1 MVDSGNSYAERVSR
15 LVSWG
20 HWFSFFNVIV
30 AMLIGTRYIAES
42 PWPDTLLGQ
51 LYLFSSWVG
60 HFGFLV
66 FGLYVLCLF
75 PITFIVPNFKLF
87 RIVGVL
93 ASTVGLTVLLLD
105 TQAYQELNLHL
116 NPIVW
121 ELLLSDDK
129 NAINAKWQTLFVLV
143 PIIFF
148 VQLALAEWVWRK
160 QRKLSHKRVGRP
172 IAVVFFVSFIF
183 SHLIYIWA
191 DATFYNPIT
200 NQRANFPL
208 SYPMTAKTFLERQ
221 GWFDREEYQERVE
234 RGEANTEVLTYP
246 LETLKVN
253 KSKSKNYNLMMIVV
267 EDLRADSMTPE
278 TMPALSEFATQNQ
291 NFTHHYSSGND
302 NSASFGLFYGI
313 PATYSANVRH
323 HETQPLFVEQLQYR
337 NYDMGFFSGNDFSSN
352 IYDDVILSGLDD
364 SLTEQISKSDTAA
377 VSNWQQWLD
386 NEGNKNWFSLLHLTQ
401 MQQFEDH
408 VTDDASRKDAGAVL
422 RQAYS
427 TTASKIDATIEQVL
441 ATLQDKE
448 LLDNTIVVITSDH
461 GWEFNETNT
470 NSWGSNS
477 NYSKY
482 QLQVPMVVHWPNKS
496 AKEWTH
502 VSSHFDLSVTL
513 MQDLLGVTSNP
524 ADFSSGQNLFN
535 SKNRRWTMAGDAREF
550 ALISPNEITVLDRYG
565 NYKVFDHNYRRQRDA
580 KPKLSVIMQGLS
592 ETKRFYEQQ

>member
-364 SLTEQISKSDTAA
+364 SLTEQISKSDKAA

>member
-42 PWPDTLLGQ
+42 PWPETLLGQ

-75 PITFIVPNFKLF
+75 PITFVVPNFKLF

-160 QRKLSHKRVGRP
+160 QRKLSHKRIGRP

-183 SHLIYIWA
+183 SHLVYIWA

-221 GWFDREEYQERVE
+221 GWFDREEYQQRVE

-246 LETLKVN
+246 LETLKVS

-267 EDLRADSMTPE
+267 EDLRSDSMTPE

-291 NFTHHYSSGND
+291 NFSHHYSSGND
-302 NSASFGLFYGI
+302 NYASFGLFYGI

-337 NYDMGFFSGNDFSSN
+337 NYDMAFFSGNDFSSN

-364 SLTEQISKSDTAA
+364 NLTEQISKSDKAA
-377 VSNWQQWLD
+377 VANWQQWLD

-408 VTDDASRKDAGAVL
+408 VSDVSGKNAEAVL
-422 RQAYS
+422 RQAYN
-427 TTASKIDATIEQVL
+427 TTASKIDTSIEQVL
-441 ATLQDKE
+441 TALQDKE
-448 LLDNTIVVITSDH
+448 LLNNTIVVITSDH

-482 QLQVPMVVHWPNKS
+482 QLQVPMVIHWPNKR

-535 SKNRRWTMAGDAREF
+535 DKKRRWTMAGDAREF

-565 NYKVFDHNYRRQRDA
+565 NYKVFDHNYRRQRDV

>member
-408 VTDDASRKDAGAVL
+408 VNDTSGKDAGAVL

>member
-234 RGEANTEVLTYP
+234 RGEANTEVLSYP

-364 SLTEQISKSDTAA
+364 SLTEQISKSDKAA

-408 VTDDASRKDAGAVL
+408 VNDTSGKDAGAVL

>member
-160 QRKLSHKRVGRP
+160 QRKLSHKRIGRP

-313 PATYSANVRH
+313 PATYSANVRY

-364 SLTEQISKSDTAA
+364 SLTEQISKSDNAA

-386 NEGNKNWFSLLHLTQ
+386 NEGSKNWFSLLHLTQ

-408 VTDDASRKDAGAVL
+408 VSDTSGKDAGAVL

-448 LLDNTIVVITSDH
+448 LLENTIVVITSDH

-535 SKNRRWTMAGDAREF
+535 TKKRRWTMAGDAREF

-565 NYKVFDHNYRRQRDA
+565 NYKVFDHNYRRLRDA

>member
-221 GWFDREEYQERVE
+221 GWLDREEYQERVE

-364 SLTEQISKSDTAA
+364 SLTEQISKSDKAA

>member
-364 SLTEQISKSDTAA
+364 SLTEQISKSDKAA

-427 TTASKIDATIEQVL
+427 TAASKIDATIEQVL

>member
-160 QRKLSHKRVGRP
+160 QRKLSHKRIGRP

-364 SLTEQISKSDTAA
+364 SLTEQISKSDKAA

>member
-160 QRKLSHKRVGRP
+160 QRKLSHKRIGRP

-377 VSNWQQWLD
+377 VSNLQQWLD

-408 VTDDASRKDAGAVL
+408 VSDTSGKDAGAVL

>member
-291 NFTHHYSSGND
+291 NFPHHYSSGND

>member
-160 QRKLSHKRVGRP
+160 QRKLSHKRIGRP

-234 RGEANTEVLTYP
+234 RGEANAEVLTYP

-364 SLTEQISKSDTAA
+364 SLTEQISKSDKAA

-408 VTDDASRKDAGAVL
+408 VSDTSGKDPGAVL

>member
-267 EDLRADSMTPE
+267 EDLRADSMTPK

-377 VSNWQQWLD
+377 VSNWQQWLV

-408 VTDDASRKDAGAVL
+408 VSDTSGKDAGAVL

>member
-160 QRKLSHKRVGRP
+160 QRKLSHKRIGRP

-364 SLTEQISKSDTAA
+364 SLTEQISKSDKAA

-408 VTDDASRKDAGAVL
+408 VSDTSGKDAGAVL

>member
-364 SLTEQISKSDTAA
+364 SLTEQISKSDKAA

-408 VTDDASRKDAGAVL
+408 VNDTSGKDAGAVL

>member
-60 HFGFLV
+60 HFGFLI

-234 RGEANTEVLTYP
+234 RGEANTEVLSYP

-364 SLTEQISKSDTAA
+364 SLTEQISKSDKAA

-408 VTDDASRKDAGAVL
+408 VNDTSGKDAGAVL

>member
-60 HFGFLV
+60 HFGFLI

-234 RGEANTEVLTYP
+234 RGEANTEVLSYP

-364 SLTEQISKSDTAA
+364 SLTEQISKSDKAA

-408 VTDDASRKDAGAVL
+408 VSDTSGKDAGAVL

>member
-234 RGEANTEVLTYP
+234 RGEANTEVLSYP

-364 SLTEQISKSDTAA
+364 SLTEQISKSDKAA

>member
-160 QRKLSHKRVGRP
+160 QRKLSHKRIGRP

-313 PATYSANVRH
+313 PATYSANVRY

-408 VTDDASRKDAGAVL
+408 VSDTSGKDAGAVL